1 MKKKILLI
9 GVVFASIFATAQ
21 EVDTTTAPTPAPT
34 TVAGIKVEGY
44 VDTYY
49 QSNFG
54 YNKGKGTKKNG
65 DVLNNGLSPYSDSF
79 ELGNVNLKLSKDLG
93 KVGFVAQVGF
103 GSRAEFA
110 NYNALGQNSN
120 TAIIVQQAYVYYKPF
135 SKVTLT
141 AGNFSTHVGYEVIDA
156 PKNFHYS
163 VSNLFQNGPF
173 YHQGVKADF
182 DLGKGF
188 GLMVGAFNQTDIK
201 SNAQAGSNALNGGAQ
216 LKYNSGNFNAYL
228 NYVGGLS
235 AATALVPVRNQID
248 FVADYKVDKVYLAFN
263 PTYVT
268 FNPRV
273 GDPTEWFGG
282 ALYAQYAVNDMVSLG
297 FRTEYIDNADSIGLT
312 TGVGNLSG
320 VADKSM
326 WSHTISAPL
335 TLAPG
340 FRLVP
345 EFRLDTAQNNIYRN
359 NKGTLQDKQYTLGL
373 AAMYSF

>member
-54 YNKGKGTKKNG
+54 YNGGS
-65 DVLNNGLSPYSDSF
+65 VLNNGLSPISDSF

-93 KVGFVAQVGF
+93 KVGFVAQLGF
-103 GSRAEFA
+103 GSRAELA
-110 NYNALGQNSN
+110 NYGSAPTTALN
-120 TAIIVQQAYVYYKPF
+120 IQQAYVYYKPI
-135 SKVTLT
+135 SSVTLT
-141 AGNFSTHVGYEVIDA
+141 AGNYSTHVGYEVIDA

-163 VSNLFQNGPF
+163 VSNLFQNGPY
-173 YHQGVKADF
+173 YHTGVKADVA
-182 DLGKGF
+182 LGKF
-188 GLMVGAFNQTDIK
+188 GLMLGMFNQTDRK
-201 SNAQAGSNALNGGAQ
+201 SNVNTDNATLNPTTRSFNGGAQ
-216 LKYNSGNFNAYL
+216 LKYNGGNFNAYL
-228 NYVGGLS
+228 NYVGGIS
-235 AATALVPVRNQID
+235 AVNGNAVRNQID
-248 FVADYKVDKVYLAFN
+248 FVADYKIDNIYLAIN

-273 GDPTEWFGG
+273 GEPTEWYGG
-282 ALYAQYAVNDMVSLG
+282 ALYGQYTVNNTLSLG
-297 FRTEYIDNADSIGLT
+297 FRTEYIDNADSLALT
-312 TGVGNLSG
+312 TGIGSLATTAPG
-320 VADKSM
+320 TADKSM

-345 EFRLDTAQNNIYRN
+345 EFRLDTAQNNIYTNDR
-359 NKGTLQDKQYTLGL
+359 GTLQDKQYTLGV